1 MMNNPLQLF
10 QMLSG
15 SGNPMQMMMGMLGNN
30 PMLNQAYQM
39 INGKSPDEIRTVIN
53 NVANQKGISKQ
64 QLQQMASQ
72 FGVNL

>member
-1 MMNNPLQLF
+1 MMTNPLQLF

-39 INGKSPDEIRTVIN
+39 VNGKSPEQIRTVIN

-72 FGVNL
+72 FGVSL

>member
-39 INGKSPDEIRTVIN
+39 VNGKSPEQIRTVIN

-72 FGVNL
+72 FGVSL

>member
-30 PMLNQAYQM
+30 PMLNKAYQM
-39 INGKSPDEIRTVIN
+39 VNGKSPEQIRTVIN

-72 FGVNL
+72 FGVSL

>member
-39 INGKSPDEIRTVIN
+39 INGKSPEQIRTVIN

-72 FGVNL
+72 FGVSL

>member
-15 SGNPMQMMMGMLGNN
+15 SGNPMQMMMEMLGNN

-39 INGKSPDEIRTVIN
+39 VNGKSPEQIRTVIN

-72 FGVNL
+72 FGVSL